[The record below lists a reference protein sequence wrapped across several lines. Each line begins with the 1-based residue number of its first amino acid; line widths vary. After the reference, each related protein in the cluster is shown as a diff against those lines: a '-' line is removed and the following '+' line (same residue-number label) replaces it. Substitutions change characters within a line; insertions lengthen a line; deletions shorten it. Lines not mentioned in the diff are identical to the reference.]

1 MVIAVEWDEIG
12 RVNHYYSK
20 IAVAVLKLSG
30 SLNVGDQIRIV
41 GPRTE
46 TAQLVKS
53 MQVDHKSIEQAN
65 SGDLVG
71 LKVKDKVREGDAVY
85 KLP

>member
-1 MVIAVEWDEIG
+1 MIDVEWDEIG

-20 IAVAVLKLSG
+20 IAVAVLELSG
-30 SLNVGDQIRIV
+30 SLKIGDQIKIV

-53 MQVDHKSIEQAN
+53 MQVDHKQIDQAN

-71 LKVKDKVREGDAVY
+71 LKVKDIVREGDAVY